1 MADIPVLLKRS
12 GVKGKL
18 PNPDNAQYGELFVNY
33 HSSDPML
40 CFKNNAGEIVQLKPA
55 RAIDGGGGEM
65 PPNTGN
71 ENGDTI
77 WNGSQ
82 LLVWDTDEWIPV
94 GPNDL
99 AYEDAADKGTITNT
113 AGSDVELPVA
123 TDAAA
128 GLLSGVDK
136 GKLDGVEAGANANVN
151 ADWNAVDGDAEILNK
166 PDIPDAQVQSD
177 WAQADSG
184 AVDFIKNKPAIPD
197 EQVQADWDQ
206 ATSTEP
212 DFIKNKPT
220 DLGDFTNEPG
230 FITDAGVTSIIA
242 GDNISV
248 DTTTGD
254 VTITATGGGGGG
266 ASVDV
271 GETPPDPAD
280 ATEGDLFWSETSGR
294 LYVFAQGAW
303 IDASP
308 DGGSGEGGGGVT
320 SIIAGDGISVDQ
332 ATGDVTIT
340 NTGGGG
346 SGTPGVRYQQG
357 TWTPE
362 VSQGT
367 VTASNSVW
375 VRNGN
380 QVTVWTTFTEFSDT
394 SNAAVVEVLGNSL
407 PYITDEALRATT
419 QAVGSCYASF
429 IGRKPTSIALTDSN
443 RLRFSSTAEGES
455 KTSLSARYQDI
466 GVGASVRLVVTYTT
480 SDTTFAPGT
489 GATVTTDIQG
499 SGGGGGSGTT
509 INYNGA
515 SAWGMIA
522 ANGAI
527 EGSHNIK
534 KVDVTGGSSSVYEI
548 TFATPMPNANYS
560 VVGSSDKSSGAENKI
575 FGVYNDVSKT
585 VNGFKY
591 YTSLNSDSQGIP
603 ASASFAVF
611 ASNAIAPQSGVGADC
626 WGNVNADGTKNG
638 GGFNFADVNKVSEGV
653 YDVTF
658 TTPMPNDQYS
668 VTASVSPAGSGN
680 QPVRMIT
687 AGEQT
692 TAGFKV
698 ITTNGGS
705 IVDGTNAIV
714 KDYPFTFAVFAS
726 NAIAPQAGV
735 GADCWGRVSDTAT
748 LLGSGF
754 NIGSVER
761 VPGQSTGA
769 YRITF
774 ATPMPTEE
782 YSVVMTPVNSQCF
795 GGASSQTK
803 ASFDIYIRSSG
814 AADALTNSEFS
825 FTVHA
830 SSTIT
835 PTYTW
840 TRDGTTVCPANTGDT
855 VTFKR
860 PTDDQAGLVGLGYNA
875 DLFANFEPSE
885 PNNQFGIWN
894 ESGLGKVYVGL
905 PTSGLF
911 NIVDTDDSNT
921 DKYIKMGLT
930 SSLAGISLGAK
941 AGVGSG
947 NNAINFYIGG
957 TKVGSI
963 KYNGSTAFN
972 LEWDDPAHWTQ
983 PLEEGAEPVYNGP
996 TLNSLDVL
1004 LELKAK
1010 IETLEAAK
1018 ASLEAR
1024 LSTLE
1029 GGN

>member
-1 MADIPVLLKRS
+1 M
-12 GVKGKL
+12 
-18 PNPDNAQYGELFVNY
+18 
-33 HSSDPML
+33 
-40 CFKNNAGEIVQLKPA
+40 
-55 RAIDGGGGEM
+55 AIDFPGS
-65 PPNTGN
+65 PQLN
-71 ENGDTI
+71 E
-77 WNGSQ
+77 
-82 LLVWDTDEWIPV
+82 E
-94 GPNDL
+94 
-99 AYEDAADKGTITNT
+99 
-113 AGSDVELPVA
+113 
-123 TDAAA
+123 
-128 GLLSGVDK
+128 
-136 GKLDGVEAGANANVN
+136 
-151 ADWNAVDGDAEILNK
+151 
-166 PDIPDAQVQSD
+166 
-177 WAQADSG
+177 
-184 AVDFIKNKPAIPD
+184 F
-197 EQVQADWDQ
+197 
-206 ATSTEP
+206 TS
-212 DFIKNKPT
+212 
-220 DLGDFTNEPG
+220 
-230 FITDAGVTSIIA
+230 AGVTWKWDGQKWVSQ
-242 GDNISV
+242 SP
-248 DTTTGD
+248 
-254 VTITATGGGGGG
+254 GGGGGTG
-266 ASVDV
+266 MPT
-271 GETPPDPAD
+271 GGGTPPED
-280 ATEGDLFWSETSGR
+280 AFYENTMVINDDYQITDGKNAGTFGPVTVNST
-294 LYVFAQGAW
+294 VTV
-303 IDASP
+303 P
-308 DGGSGEGGGGVT
+308 DGQTWTVVGGGEGGGGGGGGVT
-320 SIIAGDGISVDQ
+320 SIIAGEGISVDQ
-332 ATGDVTIT
+332 PTGAVTIT

-346 SGTPGVRYQQG
+346 GPTTPGARYQSGTWTPAFCEPVSGNPGTSVTDVWPNTLATWVRVGNQVTISGYIRLTNVGDLTGSCALGGVPYPADDGYYGASRVFWQSLGEATVNAGLTITGHAPDAVNPSAMLLWQLPAASQNMSQAQYGTGVGSGSNFIFTITYFTDDTSFSPAETSDVNEDTQGIGGGGATGVRYQEG
-357 TWTPE
+357 TWTPTSPIGTLTLQPE
-362 VSQGT
+362 RNYWSRIGNT
-367 VTASNSVW
+367 VTLNGCIVGFSDNTSADLIRIQSIPYICEGGVAGVCYAGNIATSAGQINTCYTGDNSNEVQFSSSSNIKGNAQQVAKYSDINSTSGPFVW
-375 VRNGN
+375 FTITYQTNN
-380 QVTVWTTFTEFSDT
+380 TTFDPGPG
-394 SNAAVVEVLGNSL
+394 AV
-407 PYITDEALRATT
+407 
-419 QAVGSCYASF
+419 
-429 IGRKPTSIALTDSN
+429 
-443 RLRFSSTAEGES
+443 
-455 KTSLSARYQDI
+455 
-466 GVGASVRLVVTYTT
+466 
-480 SDTTFAPGT
+480 
-489 GATVTTDIQG
+489 ATVDIQ
-499 SGGGGGSGTT
+499 GGGGSG
-509 INYNGA
+509 
-515 SAWGMIA
+515 
-522 ANGAI
+522 
-527 EGSHNIK
+527 
-534 KVDVTGGSSSVYEI
+534 GGS
-548 TFATPMPNANYS
+548 
-560 VVGSSDKSSGAENKI
+560 GSGA
-575 FGVYNDVSKT
+575 D
-585 VNGFKY
+585 
-591 YTSLNSDSQGIP
+591 
-603 ASASFAVF
+603 A
-611 ASNAIAPQSGVGADC
+611 

-638 GGFNFADVNKVSEGV
+638 GGLNFADVNKVSEGV
-653 YDVTF
+653 YEITF

-830 SSTIT
+830 SSTVT